1 MVFIHPEESSE
12 EEEEEEEEEESDYE
26 DDVVDVIFNQ
36 GGSIGIV
43 FDEGEEEDTVI
54 IDSIKPNTPAFR
66 FKALEPGM
74 ILKECRGQDTGP
86 LEFDDIVELITN
98 PRRPLEM
105 TFG

>member
-1 MVFIHPEESSE
+1 M
-12 EEEEEEEEEESDYE
+12 
-26 DDVVDVIFNQ
+26 Q
-36 GGSIGIV
+36 
-43 FDEGEEEDTVI
+43 VI

-74 ILKECRGQDTGP
+74 ILKECRGQDTVRLATATATFAFLTGARVQGP

-105 TFG
+105 TFGFDFEYVTDDSE